1 MRIALILEE
10 IMNKHRYDWAKRDKK
25 EIAITIVISIIGAL
39 LISALLVVA
48 PAFDQVIIEMKGC

>member
-1 MRIALILEE
+1 
-10 IMNKHRYDWAKRDKK
+10 MNKHRYDWAKRDKK

-48 PAFDQVIIEMKGC
+48 PAFDQVIIEMKGR